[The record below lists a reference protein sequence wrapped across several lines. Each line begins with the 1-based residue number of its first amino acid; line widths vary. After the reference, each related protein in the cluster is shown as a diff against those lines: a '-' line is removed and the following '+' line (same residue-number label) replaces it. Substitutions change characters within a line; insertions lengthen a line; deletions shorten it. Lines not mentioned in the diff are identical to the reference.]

1 MYASYIGKQLLHL
14 YNERTGKNISARE
27 FFDKEFF
34 PVFYDHPRY
43 LQWITNSPF
52 VQGYRSNNPPDAT
65 ARREKLDSFH
75 TKVNTIAA
83 DGSFAIG
90 FPAAELT
97 ATTSGQVSTLEIPI
111 ADEDI
116 YCSWIG
122 AGLGVGV
129 KGGYVLYINHPEVV
143 WALYEGWQHYRTLL
157 NETPALK
164 PNQIDTWNGHW
175 LHHVFSED
183 FDPERPTANRDSI
196 IETPKDGNL
205 LIPTIGW
212 VHIIFA
218 LTRKFPS
225 QSIIAYIFSLGQ
237 TNKTLGFIQLK
248 LKEVRYL
255 HEAFSTY
262 FEKQYDLS
270 TQKME
275 ELYETAL
282 GFEIACESGAIGIRA
297 IEPKQLRDYM
307 PSKFKEA
314 KTPVYKN
321 EQTIITFTIYQS
333 WLIAMLNNTD
343 LLDLASRTAD
353 AFYTYASAADNA
365 KTTRSNSVEKVL
377 KSSNK
382 RNFIAELTKIL
393 EDDDSTAKEKYNN
406 LVKILH
412 NLPSDNFPYFLA
424 LLKFKYAYLNK

>member
-1 MYASYIGKQLLHL
+1 MYASHIGKQLLQL
-14 YNERTGKNISARE
+14 YNERTEKNVSARE
-27 FFDKEFF
+27 FFDTEFF

-52 VQGYRSNNPPDAT
+52 VQGYRSSNPPDAI

-97 ATTSGQVSTLEIPI
+97 ATTSGQVSTLDIPI
-111 ADEDI
+111 AEEDI

-122 AGLGVGV
+122 AGLGIGI
-129 KGGYVLYINHPEVV
+129 KGGYVLYINHPEVL
-143 WALYEGWQHYRTLL
+143 WALYEGWQYYRELL

-164 PNQIDTWNGHW
+164 PNQMDTWNGHW
-175 LHHVFSED
+175 LHHAFSKR
-183 FDPERPTANRDSI
+183 FDPNRPTANRNPI
-196 IETPKDGNL
+196 IETQKDGSM

-225 QSIIAYIFSLGQ
+225 QNVMAYIFSLGQ

-262 FEKQYDLS
+262 FEKQNDIS

-282 GFEIACESGAIGIRA
+282 GFEVACESGAIGIRV

-343 LLDLASRTAD
+343 LLNLATTTAE
-353 AFYTYASAADNA
+353 AFHRYASTADNA
-365 KTTRSNSVEKVL
+365 KTTRSQKVEKAL
-377 KSSNK
+377 KNASSK
-382 RNFIAELTKIL
+382 RKFIEELTAIL
-393 EDDDSTAKEKYNN
+393 VDDAASKDTYNT
-406 LVKILH
+406 LVDTLY

-424 LLKFKYAYLNK
+424 LLKFKYAYLEI